1 MKTDKELESV
11 LDIYAVQFH
20 LVLSMKRY
28 MTSCIVI

>member
-1 MKTDKELESV
+1 MKIDEELESV
-11 LDIYAVQFH
+11 LDICTVQFH